1 MQGKQKVT
9 QDIAARTTPEP
20 RVVAA
25 VANPFGA
32 FGKGATNPFG
42 GSDPFAFNDPFAP
55 VATPAIDE
63 VPVDAPEGSYTY
75 TLVKSTPE
83 VPAEE
88 VEDARASSVEV
99 MILWDTTVL
108 HVQHL
113 TPPRSFFVGEASG
126 KGGKG
131 EGCDYFLPE
140 EKLGAARAPIVLAD
154 GGGAVSVVIPRGA
167 AGTVEIAGQPKM
179 TVKEA
184 IEQGRTVPCAELAG
198 ACQLPLPAGSTA
210 KVDLGGLVFQIT
222 TGNAGRAVAGHFQ
235 VDSQGLLYA
244 GISMAVHGGLLAA
257 MAFFMP
263 PLGSTGEDEISQDQ
277 TYLLRQYLDA
287 AAEKEQP
294 EKEAENTA
302 DNQAKDSEGGT
313 GSRALGQEGSMGDST
328 SHKTGG
334 QYAIKG
340 AADNQDVHL
349 ARTRALDEAAN
360 WGIIG
365 LLNSGAGGDVNA
377 PTAVWGREDSAGNS
391 ALSYNGNMWGNQLGE
406 SFGAGGL
413 GLSGIG
419 EGGGGQYEGI
429 GLGKVGTFGSG
440 SGTGT
445 GNGFGPGGGSSHGHL
460 SGTHQSKPPSVR
472 VGVASVSGR
481 LPPEVIQ
488 RIVRQN
494 FGRFRLCYE
503 NGLRGNPNLGGRVAV
518 RFVIGRDGAVSNV
531 GNGGSD
537 LPDNGVVSCVVRAFY
552 GLSFPQPE
560 NGIVTVTYP
569 IVLTPGG

>member
-9 QDIAARTTPEP
+9 QDIAAPTASAP

-32 FGKGATNPFG
+32 FDPTANPFDG
-42 GSDPFAFNDPFAP
+42 RAAFGFHDAFAP
-55 VATPAIDE
+55 ASAPAVDE
-63 VPVDAPEGSYTY
+63 VPLDAPEGSYTY
-75 TLVKSTPE
+75 SLIKSAAE

-113 TPPRSFFVGEASG
+113 TPPRSFFVGEALS
-126 KGGKG
+126 KA
-131 EGCDYFLPE
+131 EGCDYFLPS

-154 GGGAVSVVIPRGA
+154 RSGAVSVVIPRGA
-167 AGTVEIAGQPKM
+167 VGTVEIAGQPKL
-179 TVKEA
+179 TVQQA
-184 IEQGRTVPCAELAG
+184 IEQGRTQPCAELAG

-222 TGNAGRAVAGHFQ
+222 TGNAGRVVAGHFQ

-263 PLGSTGEDEISQDQ
+263 PLGSTSEDGISQDQ
-277 TYLLRQYLDA
+277 TYLLRQYLDS
-287 AAEKEQP
+287 AAEKELA
-294 EKEAENTA
+294 EKEAENAT
-302 DNQAKDSEGGT
+302 DNQPKDDQGGT
-313 GSRALGQEGSMGDST
+313 GARAIGQEGSMGDPT
-328 SHKTGG
+328 THQTGHH
-334 QYAIKG
+334 YAIKG
-340 AADNQDVHL
+340 PSDTVDVHI
-349 ARTRALDEAAN
+349 ARQRALDEASTF
-360 WGIIG
+360 GLIG
-365 LLNSGAGGDVNA
+365 LLNSGAGGDPGA
-377 PTAVWGREDSAGNS
+377 PTAPWGRDDSLGNNPLT
-391 ALSYNGNMWGNQLGE
+391 ANGGMWGNELGA

-419 EGGGGQYEGI
+419 DGGGGQFEGI
-429 GLGKVGTFGSG
+429 GLGKVGTIGSG
-440 SGTGT
+440 SGDGA
-445 GNGFGPGGGSSHGHL
+445 GDGFGHGRSHGHL
-460 SGTHQSKPPSVR
+460 TGSHVAKPPAVR
-472 VGVASVSGR
+472 MGVSTVSGR
-481 LPPEVIQ
+481 MPPEVIQ

-503 NGLRGNPNLGGRVAV
+503 NGLRTSPNLGGRVAE

-537 LPDNGVVSCVVRAFY
+537 LPDPAVVSCVVRAFY
-552 GLSFPQPE
+552 GLSFPQPDG
-560 NGIVTVTYP
+560 GIVTVTYP
-569 IVLTPGG
+569 IVFTPGG